1 MNTEY
6 NLSFKKYIE
15 EKKSLKTVAFEGVI
29 ADYAYSGDK
38 KAFEI
43 LSKFEKIK
51 DMLEPLVRVQRD
63 AVKAEFLGSGVRV
76 NSEQFPKIHKIITE
90 CAETLG
96 IPTPE
101 VFIHQKI
108 EINAGTIGTNE
119 DAVIILNNGLV
130 DQLDENELR
139 FVLGHECGHI
149 QNGHVTYGFMAYLFT
164 HIMQGIIGILAAPFV
179 LALKHWQRQA
189 EVTCDRAGLIC
200 CKDLDKAKYSL
211 VKSALGSKELFKQ
224 INMDEYMTQL
234 EDMKQN
240 AGRFYE
246 FFNSHPHI
254 VKRVKSMEIYEKT
267 ENYQFKKNNVSTN
280 GTSLQEADAQ
290 IETILKIM

>member
-1 MNTEY
+1 MNTDKT
-6 NLSFKKYIE
+6 LSFKKYIE
-15 EKKSLKTVAFEGVI
+15 EKKSLQTIKFENNL

-51 DMLEPLVRVQRD
+51 DILEPIVRVQRD
-63 AVKAEFLGSGVRV
+63 AVKASFLGSGVRV
-76 NSEQFPKIHKIITE
+76 NSEQFPKIHKIATE
-90 CAETLG
+90 CAATLG

-101 VFIHQKI
+101 IFIHQKI

-139 FVLGHECGHI
+139 FVIGHECGHI

-164 HIMQGIIGILAAPFV
+164 GILRSIIGFLATPLV
-179 LALKHWQRQA
+179 LALSHWQRQA
-189 EVTCDRAGLIC
+189 EITCDRASLIC

-234 EDMKQN
+234 DDMRQN

-246 FFNSHPHI
+246 FLHSHPHI

-267 ENYQFKKNNVSTN
+267 ANYQSKKDNKSTD
-280 GTSLQEADAQ
+280 GMSLAEADNL
-290 IETILKIM
+290 IENILKIM